1 MAYEEEEEVI
11 LGQAEDID
19 VNTPAPTIPLEIS
32 LSDLGLKL
40 KSRRPSIMVS
50 QLTQPLRIGQGTSA
64 LIDAND
70 HTAQSVV
77 SSAAAP
83 NKITLSSDL
92 IDHVHSDQENKG
104 ASTIIQTNAAWTHF
118 EETLNSG
125 PSTGIQEVGY
135 HDLDESSRNDSRLT
149 NKYAENMAE
158 KSIGTASEGATQA
171 MEQKLLDSSEPQK
184 KIRLCKCKRQIDISC
199 VCGYINICKHCCASC
214 PFCKFKATR
223 TYPHT

>member
-11 LGQAEDID
+11 LGQADDID
-19 VNTPAPTIPLEIS
+19 VNTPAPTITLEIS

-40 KSRRPSIMVS
+40 KSKWPSII
-50 QLTQPLRIGQGTSA
+50 QPLRIGQGTSA

-77 SSAAAP
+77 SSAAAL
-83 NKITLSSDL
+83 NKNHPLQRLNLTHL
-92 IDHVHSDQENKG
+92 HGDQENKG
-104 ASTIIQTNAAWTHF
+104 ASTTIQTNAAGTHF
-118 EETLNSG
+118 EEPLNSG

-149 NKYAENMAE
+149 NKYAENMAD
-158 KSIGTASEGATQA
+158 KTGIGTASASEGATQA
-171 MEQKLLDSSEPQK
+171 MQQKWLGSYEPQK

>member
-40 KSRRPSIMVS
+40 KSKWPSI
-50 QLTQPLRIGQGTSA
+50 TQPLRIGQGTSA

-70 HTAQSVV
+70 LTAQSVV

-92 IDHVHSDQENKG
+92 IDHVHSDQENTG
-104 ASTIIQTNAAWTHF
+104 ASTTIQTNAAWTHF

-158 KSIGTASEGATQA
+158 KTGIGTASASEGATQA
-171 MEQKLLDSSEPQK
+171 MEQKWLGSYEPQK
-184 KIRLCKCKRQIDISC
+184 EIRLCKCKRQIDVSC
-199 VCGYINICKHCCASC
+199 TCGYINICKYCCASC